1 MFLSKL
7 VELSVAQI
15 LSLQNQIIFMHF
27 ARGHK
32 KFEEV
37 AMLYSKEVFHEY

>member
-15 LSLQNQIIFMHF
+15 LSQQNQMIFVHF
-27 ARGHK
+27 AQGDK
-32 KFEEV
+32 IFEEV
-37 AMLYSKEVFHEY
+37 AMLYPKEVFYKY